1 MEDITNT
8 DYTQGKRV
16 SKDFKIKKIKKILW
30 FLCSKQCIT
39 VSWCIGRH
47 WKYGLEKYEFHSA
60 PFLTAKRL
68 VNSLKNYQSKIRYFN
83 WYWYDVYGWK
93 GIRGGICHPI
103 HRYAKANNKYMKD
116 YNKNKELSY
125 LKNWDVN
132 NLYSWAMSQNFPVN
146 DSKNIEDIFDKSFVE
161 SYNKEIDL
169 G

>member
-1 MEDITNT
+1 MEDITDT
-8 DYTQGKRV
+8 DYTHGKRV
-16 SKDFKIKKIKKILW
+16 SKDFKIKKIKRILW

-83 WYWYDVYGWK
+83 DINMMFMVEKVLEEEYVTLFIDMQKPITNTWK
-93 GIRGGICHPI
+93 IMIKI
-103 HRYAKANNKYMKD
+103 
-116 YNKNKELSY
+116 KNRHI
-125 LKNWDVN
+125 LKI
-132 NLYSWAMSQNFPVN
+132 WAVSQNIPVN
-146 DSKNIEDIFDKSFVE
+146 DPKNIEDISKFDKSLVE
-161 SYNKEIDL
+161 IYNTEIDL

>member
-1 MEDITNT
+1 MEDITDT
-8 DYTQGKRV
+8 DYTHGKRV
-16 SKDFKIKKIKKILW
+16 SKDFKIKKIKRILW

-83 WYWYDVYGWK
+83 DINMMFMVEKVLEEEYVTLFIDMQKPITNTWK
-93 GIRGGICHPI
+93 IMIKI
-103 HRYAKANNKYMKD
+103 
-116 YNKNKELSY
+116 KNRHI
-125 LKNWDVN
+125 LKI
-132 NLYSWAMSQNFPVN
+132 WAVSQNIPVN
-146 DSKNIEDIFDKSFVE
+146 DPKNIEDISKFDKSFVE
-161 SYNKEIDL
+161 IYNTEIDL

>member
-1 MEDITNT
+1 MEDITDT
-8 DYTQGKRV
+8 DYTHGKRV
-16 SKDFKIKKIKKILW
+16 SKDFKIKKIKRILW

-83 WYWYDVYGWK
+83 DINMMFMVEKVLEEEYVTLFIDMQKPITNTWK
-93 GIRGGICHPI
+93 IMIKI
-103 HRYAKANNKYMKD
+103 
-116 YNKNKELSY
+116 KNRHI
-125 LKNWDVN
+125 LKI
-132 NLYSWAMSQNFPVN
+132 WAVSQNIPVN
-146 DSKNIEDIFDKSFVE
+146 DPKNIEDISKFDKRLVE
-161 SYNKEIDL
+161 IYNTEIDL

>member
-1 MEDITNT
+1 MEDITDT
-8 DYTQGKRV
+8 DYTHGKRV
-16 SKDFKIKKIKKILW
+16 SKDFKIKKIKRILW

-83 WYWYDVYGWK
+83 DINMMFMVEKVLEEEYVTLFIDMQKPITNTWK
-93 GIRGGICHPI
+93 IMIKIKNCHI
-103 HRYAKANNKYMKD
+103 
-116 YNKNKELSY
+116 
-125 LKNWDVN
+125 LKI
-132 NLYSWAMSQNFPVN
+132 WAVSQNIPVN
-146 DSKNIEDIFDKSFVE
+146 DPKNIEDISKFDKSLVE
-161 SYNKEIDL
+161 IYNTEIDL